1 MLRMPKVLA
10 GVMALLFFAALFP
23 VAGWASTYGQVEH
36 ATSCHHRLPVVPA
49 APARHSHECCAA
61 GHHWV
66 IPGSPSSIR
75 PCIALGEFYAPVETI
90 QAIAIDHSPLKSIT
104 DSPPMLLSLRI

>member
-1 MLRMPKVLA
+1 MLRRSKTLA
-10 GVMALLFFAALFP
+10 GLLALMLLAALFP

-49 APARHSHECCAA
+49 PARHSHECCAL
-61 GHHWV
+61 GHHWA

-75 PCIALGEFYAPVETI
+75 PCLASGEVHTPSDTI
-90 QAIAIDHSPLKSIT
+90 QPIVVDHPPLRSIT
-104 DSPPMLLSLRI
+104 DSPPMLLSLRV